1 MSRAKTILAAS
12 LIVTLVAIGFAL
24 PAHAGEVEDRNT
36 ANVVAFYDMVFNQRD
51 VDGAI
56 TKYIGD
62 EYIQHNPFVADGID
76 GFRDGIT
83 GWLNSDASIHAEIVR
98 TVAEGNL
105 VVTHV
110 RSLSAE
116 GESAVMDI
124 FRLDDTGKIIEH
136 WDVAQPV
143 PAEQAHD
150 NTMF

>member
-1 MSRAKTILAAS
+1 MIRAKVMLFSTLVAS
-12 LIVTLVAIGFAL
+12 LIAIGSAL
-24 PAHAGEVEDRNT
+24 PAHAGEVEDRNS

-51 VDGAI
+51 VNGAI

-76 GFRDGIT
+76 GFRAGIT
-83 GWLNSDASIHAEIVR
+83 GWLNSDPKIHAEIVR

-110 RSLSAE
+110 RSTSAE

-124 FRLDDTGKIIEH
+124 FRLDDAGKIIEH
-136 WDVAQPV
+136 WDVSQPV